1 MDDSSAPIGQ
11 VHDAFF
17 KSLFAQKENAL
28 ALIQACFPAEVLAQ
42 LDLTTLT
49 PEENSYLDENLQK
62 SFADLIYSVAWHGKP
77 LRIALLFEHK
87 SQKPTDEAILLQL
100 LRYQLNFWETRLKNQ
115 EPLCPIIPLVFYHGK
130 QPWQAKSLAEVLQ
143 VEAHSPLRALIP
155 DLKYLL
161 VDLSQYPDAVIKQLF
176 VERSLQI
183 GMLLMKH
190 IFDKAF
196 LERLAELL
204 NGIDALLEGDWGRTK
219 FKQILLYLLKAS
231 KKNHRT
237 KIIEIM
243 QEMSEKVQE
252 ESLSIYDALINEGI
266 EKGIEQGIEKG
277 IEQGIEKGIEQGI
290 EQGIEK
296 GERRK
301 TIQGI
306 QNAIEEQIPITLIAK
321 IFKVSEEFVRQVQR
335 GEIRGTEE

>member
-1 MDDSSAPIGQ
+1 
-11 VHDAFF
+11 
-17 KSLFAQKENAL
+17 
-28 ALIQACFPAEVLAQ
+28 
-42 LDLTTLT
+42 
-49 PEENSYLDENLQK
+49 
-62 SFADLIYSVAWHGKP
+62 
-77 LRIALLFEHK
+77 
-87 SQKPTDEAILLQL
+87 
-100 LRYQLNFWETRLKNQ
+100 
-115 EPLCPIIPLVFYHGK
+115 
-130 QPWQAKSLAEVLQ
+130 

-161 VDLSQYPDAVIKQLF
+161 VDLSQYPDATIKRLF

-183 GMLLMKH
+183 GVLLMKH

-204 NGIDALLEGDWGRTK
+204 NGIDTLLEGDWGRTK

-252 ESLSIYDALINEGI
+252 ESLSIYDALINEGM
-266 EKGIEQGIEKG
+266 EKGIEKG
-277 IEQGIEKGIEQGI
+277 IEQGIEKGI